1 MTFFPRQHNAN
12 AVKGKMLVND
22 KVSKTEK
29 KRKRGDTGAAE
40 NNGVINYTFLC
51 ISFFL
56 KKNCITVL
64 MGVLTFR
71 CFNYVEREENVDR

>member
-1 MTFFPRQHNAN
+1 
-12 AVKGKMLVND
+12 MLVND

-56 KKNCITVL
+56 KKKMYNCFDGCANFSL
-64 MGVLTFR
+64 FQLCRKGR
-71 CFNYVEREENVDR
+71 KC